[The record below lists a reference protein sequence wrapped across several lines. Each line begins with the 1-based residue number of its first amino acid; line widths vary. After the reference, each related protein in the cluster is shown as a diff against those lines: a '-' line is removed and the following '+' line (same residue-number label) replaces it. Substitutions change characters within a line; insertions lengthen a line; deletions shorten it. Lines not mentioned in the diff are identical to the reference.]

1 MKEVLSLSERSDER
15 ADGEPTTLA
24 EQNTPSAGDEDLAQ
38 AFSEHQSYLRRYLA
52 RRVQTPQDAED
63 LSQEVYLRAL
73 GFARRE
79 KKVGNWRGILTRIAA
94 DLVVDGFRR
103 QKARGG
109 DGHTSIDLVPDL
121 CDSGVNSP
129 ERILQGREKIVHVE
143 RTLEALDPDCRRAFL
158 LVRFHGHSY
167 AEVAAELKTD
177 TITVGRWIERAS
189 LRLAKAAIADQ

>member
-1 MKEVLSLSERSDER
+1 MTELPSLGKTSDLPSEGDQE
-15 ADGEPTTLA
+15 LA
-24 EQNTPSAGDEDLAQ
+24 H

-52 RRVQTPQDAED
+52 RRVKSPQDAED

-73 GFARRE
+73 AFARRE
-79 KKVGNWRGILTRIAA
+79 KKVDNWRGILMRIAA

-103 QKARGG
+103 RKARAG
-109 DGHTSIDLVPDL
+109 DSHVPIDLLPDL

-129 ERILQGREKIVHVE
+129 ERILQGRERIVHVE

-167 AEVAAELKTD
+167 AEVAAELKID
-177 TITVGRWIERAS
+177 TITVGRLIERAS
-189 LRLAKAAIADQ
+189 LRLAKAAIAGQ

>member
-1 MKEVLSLSERSDER
+1 MKEALFLSETSDGR
-15 ADGEPTTLA
+15 PDDDLSTSDAQTAPG
-24 EQNTPSAGDEDLAQ
+24 AGDESLAQ

-103 QKARGG
+103 QNARGG
-109 DGHTSIDLVPDL
+109 DSHTSIDLVPDL

-143 RTLEALDPDCRRAFL
+143 RTLEALDSDCRRAFL

-167 AEVAAELKTD
+167 AEVAAELKID
-177 TITVGRWIERAS
+177 TIMVGRLIERAS

>member
-1 MKEVLSLSERSDER
+1 MKEALSLSETSDGR
-15 ADGEPTTLA
+15 PDDALSMSGAQTAPG
-24 EQNTPSAGDEDLAQ
+24 AGDESLAQ

-79 KKVGNWRGILTRIAA
+79 KKVANWRGILTRIAA

-109 DGHTSIDLVPDL
+109 DGHTSLDLLPDL
-121 CDSGVNSP
+121 CDDGVNSP
-129 ERILQGREKIVHVE
+129 ERILQGREKIAHIE
-143 RTLEALDPDCRRAFL
+143 RTLEALDLDCRRAFL

-167 AEVAAELKTD
+167 AEVAAELKID
-177 TITVGRWIERAS
+177 TITVGRLIERAS

>member
-1 MKEVLSLSERSDER
+1 MKEALLLSETSDER
-15 ADGEPTTLA
+15 PDGEPATLA
-24 EQNTPSAGDEDLAQ
+24 GQAGPRAGDQDLAQ

-52 RRVQTPQDAED
+52 RRAPTPQDAED

-79 KKVGNWRGILTRIAA
+79 KKVDNWRGILTRIAA

-103 QKARGG
+103 QKARAG
-109 DGHTSIDLVPDL
+109 DSHTSIDLLPDL

-129 ERILQGREKIVHVE
+129 ERILQGREGIVQVE

-158 LVRFHGHSY
+158 LVRFHGYSY

-177 TITVGRWIERAS
+177 TIAVGRLIERAS
-189 LRLAKAAIADQ
+189 LRLAKAAIADR

>member
-1 MKEVLSLSERSDER
+1 MSKTSERR
-15 ADGEPTTLA
+15 PK
-24 EQNTPSAGDEDLAQ
+24 GDEDLIQ

-79 KKVGNWRGILTRIAA
+79 KKVENWRGILTRIAA

-103 QKARGG
+103 QQARAQ
-109 DGHTSIDLVPDL
+109 DKHTSIDLVPDP
-121 CDSGVNSP
+121 CDNGVNSP
-129 ERILQGREKIVHVE
+129 ERILQGREKIALIE
-143 RTLEALDPDCRRAFL
+143 RTLEALDSDCRRAFL

-167 AEVAAELKTD
+167 AEVATELKID
-177 TITVGRWIERAS
+177 TITVGRLIERAS
-189 LRLAKAAIADQ
+189 LRLAKAAISDQ

>member
-1 MKEVLSLSERSDER
+1 MKEASPLTETSDGR
-15 ADGEPTTLA
+15 AAGEPA
-24 EQNTPSAGDEDLAQ
+24 PSVEPMARTQGDEDLAR

-52 RRVQTPQDAED
+52 RRAPTPQDAED

-79 KKVGNWRGILTRIAA
+79 KKVDNWRGILKRIAA

-103 QKARGG
+103 QQARGG
-109 DGHTSIDLVPDL
+109 DRHTPIDLLPDL
-121 CDSGVNSP
+121 CDNGVNSP
-129 ERILQGREKIVHVE
+129 ERILQGREKIVRIE

-167 AEVAAELKTD
+167 AEVAAELKID
-177 TITVGRWIERAS
+177 TIAVGRLIERAS
-189 LRLAKAAIADQ
+189 LRLAKAAIADR

>member
-1 MKEVLSLSERSDER
+1 MKEALVLSETSDER
-15 ADGEPTTLA
+15 PDGEPATSA
-24 EQNTPSAGDEDLAQ
+24 GQSAPGAGDEDLAQ

-52 RRVQTPQDAED
+52 RRAPTPQDAED

-79 KKVGNWRGILTRIAA
+79 KKVDNWRGILTRIAA

-103 QKARGG
+103 QKARAG
-109 DGHTSIDLVPDL
+109 DRHTPIDLVPDL

-129 ERILQGREKIVHVE
+129 ERILQGRERLVGVE

-167 AEVAAELKTD
+167 AEVAAELKID
-177 TITVGRWIERAS
+177 TITVGRLIERAS
-189 LRLAKAAIADQ
+189 LRLAKAAMSDQ